1 LFGFRDLSGRRPHLS
16 RSGTDLSGKQSGAAV
31 QRFTLIQ
38 GGYAGGP
45 AAGAG
50 WRIDLKG
57 APAVDA
63 EAVAAWRALLARN
76 AVLDPRTDP
85 DYLVTAARH
94 LAGGDRVAF
103 ALAWELRPV
112 PELRGVVP
120 LAIAEPLFRASRARP
135 WWPPGLAARSL
146 VDPGRG
152 AAIHAAL
159 AAHLRVRPR
168 PVAYDP
174 TPRGGAFPLRRTVPP
189 ASVLGVRPEGYVP
202 PAATVET
209 IREPERVRDAVEA
222 FLALDARTAVRPI
235 IAEPQEAAM
244 VRVVTRL
251 FARRQQ
257 LAVAL
262 ASRAGALV
270 AGTIH
275 LGQGPGTIAWRHA
288 GPDAAL
294 A

>member
-1 LFGFRDLSGRRPHLS
+1 MR
-16 RSGTDLSGKQSGAAV
+16 
-31 QRFTLIQ
+31 RFTLIQ
-38 GGYAGGP
+38 GGYGP
-45 AAGAG
+45 QTTDGAA

-57 APAVDA
+57 VQGVDA
-63 EAVAAWRALLARN
+63 EMVAAWRALIARN

-85 DYLVTAARH
+85 DYLLTAARH
-94 LAGGDRVAF
+94 LAGGEQIAF
-103 ALAWELRPV
+103 ALAWELGAV

-152 AAIHAAL
+152 TAIHAAV
-159 AAHLRVRPR
+159 AAHLRALPR

-174 TPRGGAFPLRRTVPP
+174 TPRANTLSGRRRVIP
-189 ASVLGVRPEGYVP
+189 AESVVGIRPEGYVP
-202 PAATVET
+202 PSATVEM
-209 IREPERVRDAVEA
+209 IRDPERVRDAVEA
-222 FLALDARTAVRPI
+222 FLALDARTARQPI

-251 FARRQQ
+251 FARRQE

-262 ASRAGALV
+262 ASRAGNLV

-275 LGQGPGTIAWRHA
+275 LGQGSGAIAWRHA
-288 GPDAAL
+288 GLDASL

>member
-1 LFGFRDLSGRRPHLS
+1 MSGRGPPSS
-16 RSGTDLSGKQSGAAV
+16 RNGTVLAGNERGAQV

-38 GGYAGGP
+38 GGYAVGP

-57 APAVDA
+57 APGVDA
-63 EAVAAWRALLARN
+63 EAIAAWRAHLLRN

-85 DYLVTAARH
+85 DYLLTAARH
-94 LAGGDRVAF
+94 LAGSEQIAF
-103 ALAWELRPV
+103 ALAWELGPD
-112 PELRGVVP
+112 PTLRGVVP

-135 WWPPGLAARSL
+135 WWPPGVTARSL

-152 AAIHAAL
+152 AAIHAAV
-159 AAHLRVRPR
+159 AAHLSALPR

-174 TPRGGAFPLRRTVPP
+174 QARKRTVPP
-189 ASVLGVRPEGYVP
+189 ENVVGIRPEGYVP
-202 PAATVET
+202 PSATVET

-222 FLALDARTAVRPI
+222 FLALDARTARYPI

-262 ASRAGALV
+262 ASRAGGLV
-270 AGTIH
+270 AGTIC

-288 GPDAAL
+288 GAL
-294 A
+294 PA

>member
-1 LFGFRDLSGRRPHLS
+1 M
-16 RSGTDLSGKQSGAAV
+16 

-38 GGYAGGP
+38 GGYAVGP

-57 APAVDA
+57 APGVDA
-63 EAVAAWRALLARN
+63 EAVAAWRALLVRN

-85 DYLVTAARH
+85 DYLLTAARH
-94 LAGGDRVAF
+94 LAGGDQIAF
-103 ALAWELRPV
+103 ALAWEQGPDLA
-112 PELRGVVP
+112 LRGVVP

-135 WWPPGLAARSL
+135 WWPPGLNPRSL

-152 AAIHAAL
+152 AAIHAAI
-159 AAHLRVRPR
+159 AAHLRALPR

-174 TPRGGAFPLRRTVPP
+174 EARAGTVPVLTVPMLRRPVPP
-189 ASVLGVRPEGYVP
+189 ESVLGVRPEGYVP
-202 PAATVET
+202 PSATVET
-209 IREPERVRDAVEA
+209 VREPERVRDAVEA
-222 FLALDARTAVRPI
+222 FLALDARTARYPI
-235 IAEPQEAAM
+235 IAAPQEAAM

-262 ASRAGALV
+262 ASRAGGLV
-270 AGTIH
+270 AGTIS
-275 LGQGPGTIAWRHA
+275 LGQGAGTIAWRHA
-288 GPDAAL
+288 GGDAGAL
-294 A
+294 PA